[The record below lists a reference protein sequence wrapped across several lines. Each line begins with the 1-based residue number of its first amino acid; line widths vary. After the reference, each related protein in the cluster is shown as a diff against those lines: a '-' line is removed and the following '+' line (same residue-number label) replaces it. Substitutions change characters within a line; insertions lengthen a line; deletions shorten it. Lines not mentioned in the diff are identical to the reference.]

1 MRAFKIIAVWIVLL
15 GVVPLAAAPAAG
27 VQTGPQAVEGNKVPP
42 LVRIDLLGQAPAQTA
57 PPKRNIFSPRTG
69 PSGRPEAVVS
79 IGEVRAA
86 GQSSVN
92 PGGAA
97 AVPPAQSDAGSTAA
111 PAFSIDLRF
120 IGFVESQRTRKIIG
134 LVIFQGQA
142 VAVDEGEVISEGIRI
157 GKISREEIEVILPDS
172 STRKFSLEGEE

>member
-1 MRAFKIIAVWIVLL
+1 MRAFKVIAVWLVLL
-15 GVVPLAAAPAAG
+15 GVVPLAVAPAAG
-27 VQTGPQAVEGNKVPP
+27 AQTGPQAAEEDKVPP
-42 LVRIDLLGQAPAQTA
+42 LVRMDLLGLAPVPAA

-69 PSGRPEAVVS
+69 LSSRLEPVAP

-86 GQSSVN
+86 GPPPVN
-92 PGGAA
+92 PGEAA
-97 AVPPAQSDAGSTAA
+97 AVPPAQAEAGSTAA

-142 VAVDEGEVISEGIRI
+142 LAVDEGEVISEGIRI
-157 GKISREEIEVILPDS
+157 GKIRREEIEVILPDS
-172 STRKFSLEGEE
+172 STRTFSLEGEE